1 MGRSFRKSQRD
12 NATHGCGAGQKR
24 EAPRFGGYF
33 VLLNVPLFTRRA
45 TIKAL
50 HVPDNFGSDS
60 RQEARNRPQQFRCC
74 GWLATTGRC

>member
-12 NATHGCGAGQKR
+12 NVTHGCGAGQKR

-45 TIKAL
+45 TVAAL
-50 HVPDNFGSDS
+50 HVPDSSGSDS
-60 RQEARNRPQQFRCC
+60 RQQARNRPQQFRRG
-74 GWLATTGRC
+74 GWLAAAGRC